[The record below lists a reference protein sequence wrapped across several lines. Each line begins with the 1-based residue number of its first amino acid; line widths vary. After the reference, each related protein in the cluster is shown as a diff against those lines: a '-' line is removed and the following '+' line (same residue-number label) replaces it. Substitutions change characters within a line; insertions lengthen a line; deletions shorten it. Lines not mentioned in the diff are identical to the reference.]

1 MDCDTC
7 RPKSG
12 ADVFREGLESEWE
25 SLKRTLMQLPPWF
38 RLSQFLIALGA
49 GEGLG
54 RILKW
59 RKEKNQRY
67 VNRSQKVLNRKQ
79 AKSEDTV
86 EPELLEAFA
95 FLWFEVLDPVDRALL
110 EEFAGLN
117 DDE

>member
-12 ADVFREGLESEWE
+12 ADVFRAGLENEWE
-25 SLKRTLMQLPPWF
+25 SLKRTLRQLPPWF

-49 GEGLG
+49 GERLG

-59 RKEKNQRY
+59 RKDKNCKYAQRLQDG
-67 VNRSQKVLNRKQ
+67 VRRKQ
-79 AKSEDTV
+79 SKSEDAV

-95 FLWFEVLDPVDRALL
+95 FLWLEVLDPVDRALL